1 MMNWSTEPAELPSSD
16 SPLNSQ
22 VEDEIEAPASL
33 LTSRSGPFD
42 KVVATDRAPVQEEA
56 PAPQS
61 TSFIDRYSHMFVD
74 DKPPVDAPA
83 APTLRSTD
91 GEDHR
96 QQPRNSGVANGNV
109 GTPLTGDEE
118 ESIEQYMSKL
128 LQRVR
133 GDGPAPAAASQ
144 APPAEQP
151 PISGPLGYEPTPMQ
165 ARSPM
170 TLSAISLRDSLT
182 ADGATPTDGPRRKSS
197 IPAPQTDLEALRALA
212 NESAR
217 RAISRHSL
225 RKYRRNATTKVI
237 VSTLAA
243 MTSVWLMIESP
254 DLLHWQFLGACGTM
268 VIAAYWTGQTI
279 RALLETLR
287 VTAPDDTEKEIREIS
302 AELQAR
308 LPIDVVSTDK

>member
-1 MMNWSTEPAELPSSD
+1 
-16 SPLNSQ
+16 
-22 VEDEIEAPASL
+22 
-33 LTSRSGPFD
+33 
-42 KVVATDRAPVQEEA
+42 
-56 PAPQS
+56 
-61 TSFIDRYSHMFVD
+61 
-74 DKPPVDAPA
+74 
-83 APTLRSTD
+83 
-91 GEDHR
+91 
-96 QQPRNSGVANGNV
+96 
-109 GTPLTGDEE
+109 
-118 ESIEQYMSKL
+118 
-128 LQRVR
+128 
-133 GDGPAPAAASQ
+133 
-144 APPAEQP
+144 
-151 PISGPLGYEPTPMQ
+151 MQ

-170 TLSAISLRDSLT
+170 TLSAISLRDSLK